1 VPTPPLTDAQCLEAI
16 QAKAE
21 HHNSNTAAAAA
32 LGVNINT
39 FRHRVMIGKARG
51 LDVDPA
57 IRDSMEAAG
66 TKMVP
71 NLAWIKTKSEDGI
84 SYSVQLKP
92 KTDDEPED
100 VLERIADR
108 LDNIRPAPAI
118 KRPLQTRSDVR
129 NFIPTSDVHLSMRVG
144 DYGTA
149 DCVDRLKSGTSD
161 LLERLPPAECTI
173 IVNNGDF
180 TEQNDPSNLTP
191 QSKHPLA
198 VDAEYDDT
206 TDVATEVE
214 AWRIEQALERSDHV
228 IYKSLRGNHDPQ
240 TARILRAALK
250 QRYRNEARVTI
261 ETDGIDVFA
270 HAWEGNF
277 IASHHGDLKKNPT
290 EFVLAFATAYPQ
302 LWAGAVFREL
312 WVGHLH
318 RLKERA
324 MDETGM
330 TFNQVRA
337 IAPLGRHARE
347 NLYNSPSEMIG
358 VAYRKGGGRLLTLN
372 HGFWN

>member
-1 VPTPPLTDAQCLEAI
+1 MPTPPLTDAQCLEAI

-21 HHNSNTAAAAA
+21 HHNSNMQAAAA

-71 NLAWIKTKSEDGI
+71 NLAWIKTKSADGI

-118 KRPLQTRSDVR
+118 KRPTQTRSDVR
-129 NFIPTSDVHLSMRVG
+129 NFIPTSDVHMSVIVANG
-144 DYGTA
+144 DY
-149 DCVDRLKSGTSD
+149 
-161 LLERLPPAECTI
+161 
-173 IVNNGDF
+173 
-180 TEQNDPSNLTP
+180 TEANDPSNLTP

-198 VDAEYDDT
+198 VDMEYDDT
-206 TDVATEVE
+206 TDIAVEVE
-214 AWRIEQALERSDHV
+214 AWRIEHALTRSDHV
-228 IYKSLRGNHDPQ
+228 IYKALRGNHDPQ
-240 TARILRAALK
+240 TARIIRAALK
-250 QRYRNEARVTI
+250 QRYRNEPRVTI
-261 ETDGIDVFA
+261 ETDGIEVFA

-277 IASHHGDLKKNPT
+277 IACHHGDLKKNPT

-302 LWAGAVFREL
+302 MWAGAIFREL

-318 RLKERA
+318 RLKEISA
-324 MDETGM
+324 DQTGM

>member
-1 VPTPPLTDAQCLEAI
+1 
-16 QAKAE
+16 
-21 HHNSNTAAAAA
+21 
-32 LGVNINT
+32 
-39 FRHRVMIGKARG
+39 
-51 LDVDPA
+51 
-57 IRDSMEAAG
+57 
-66 TKMVP
+66 
-71 NLAWIKTKSEDGI
+71 WIKTKSADGI

-92 KTDDEPED
+92 KTDVEPED

-118 KRPLQTRSDVR
+118 KRPTQTRSDVR
-129 NFIPTSDVHLSMRVG
+129 NFIPTSDVHMSMRVG

-149 DCVDRLKSGTSD
+149 ECVDRLKAGTAD
-161 LLERLPPAECTI
+161 LTERLPPAECTV
-173 IVNNGDF
+173 IVANGDY
-180 TEQNDPSNLTP
+180 TEANDPSNLTP

-198 VDAEYDDT
+198 VDMEYDDT
-206 TDVATEVE
+206 TDIAVEVE
-214 AWRIEQALERSDHV
+214 AWRIEHALTRSDHV
-228 IYKSLRGNHDPQ
+228 IYKALRGNHDPQ
-240 TARILRAALK
+240 TARIIRAALK
-250 QRYRNEARVTI
+250 QRYRNEPRVTI
-261 ETDGIDVFA
+261 ETDGIEVFA

-277 IASHHGDLKKNPT
+277 IACHHGDLKKNPT

-302 LWAGAVFREL
+302 MWAGAIFREL

-318 RLKERA
+318 RLKEISA
-324 MDETGM
+324 DQTGM

-337 IAPLGRHARE
+337 IAPLGRHAIE